1 MTDSAKNPVPS
12 FSGQLE
18 QYDAIRTEIQT
29 AIDRVLQSGWYILGR
44 EVEAFE
50 REFASYCGVKHAVGC
65 ASGTEALALALMVL
79 GVGRGDEVVTVA
91 HTAVPTVSAI
101 TMTGATPVFVDI
113 DEHFLMDASG
123 IEAVI
128 TDRTKV
134 ILPVHLY
141 GQMVDIDAIVTIA
154 EEHGL
159 RVVEDACQAHGAGY
173 RGKKAGSWGSLGCFS
188 FYPTK
193 NLGCYGD
200 GGAVTTDDKELYDR
214 LVMLRNYGQEKRYYH
229 TIKGINSRLDEIQ
242 AAVLRV
248 KLSHLDEWNRKR
260 RQVAVWYHEAIGD
273 ACVCPGEKRDA
284 SHVYHLYVIR
294 ARERDGLRAHLE
306 NAGITTLMHYP
317 VPVHLQ
323 EAYKDLGYR
332 VGDLPVTEATV
343 KEILSLP
350 MHPAVTEEG
359 VHHVSAKIRD
369 YLGKRG
375 ETR

>member
-1 MTDSAKNPVPS
+1 
-12 FSGQLE
+12 
-18 QYDAIRTEIQT
+18 
-29 AIDRVLQSGWYILGR
+29 
-44 EVEAFE
+44 
-50 REFASYCGVKHAVGC
+50 VKHAVGC
-65 ASGTEALALALMVL
+65 ASGTEALALALMAL

-113 DEHFLMDASG
+113 DEHFLMDPSR

-141 GQMVDIDAIVTIA
+141 GQMAEVDAIVTIA
-154 EEHGL
+154 AERRL
-159 RVVEDACQAHGAGY
+159 RVVEDACQAHGAEY
-173 RGKKAGSWGSLGCFS
+173 RGKKAGSWGSVGCFS

-260 RQVAVWYHEAIGD
+260 RQVAVWYRAALGD

-284 SHVYHLYVIR
+284 NHVYHLYVIR

-332 VGDLPVTEATV
+332 LGDLPVTEATV

-350 MHPAVTEEG
+350 MHPAVTQEG
-359 VHHVSAKIRD
+359 VHHVCTRIRD

>member
-1 MTDSAKNPVPS
+1 MADLAKNPVPS

-50 REFASYCGVKHAVGC
+50 REFAAYCGVKHAVGC
-65 ASGTEALALALMVL
+65 ASGTEALALALMAL
-79 GVGRGDEVVTVA
+79 GVGMGDEVVTVA
-91 HTAVPTVSAI
+91 HTAVPTISAI

-113 DEHFLMDASG
+113 DEHFLMDPSRV
-123 IEAVI
+123 EAVI

-141 GQMVDIDAIVTIA
+141 GQMADMDAILNIA
-154 EEHGL
+154 SEHRL
-159 RVVEDACQAHGAGY
+159 RVVEDACQAHGAEY
-173 RGKKAGSWGSLGCFS
+173 RGKKAGSWGILGCFS

-214 LVMLRNYGQEKRYYH
+214 LVMLRNYGQEKRYFH

-248 KLSHLDEWNRKR
+248 KLTHLDEWNRMR
-260 RQVAVWYHEAIGD
+260 RQAAVWYRDALGD
-273 ACVCPGEKRDA
+273 ACACPGEKPDA
-284 SHVYHLYVIR
+284 RHVYHLYVIR
-294 ARERDGLRAHLE
+294 ARERDGLKAHLE
-306 NAGITTLMHYP
+306 EAGITTLMHYP
-317 VPVHLQ
+317 VPAHLQ
-323 EAYKDLGYR
+323 EAYKELGYR
-332 VGDLPVTEATV
+332 VGDLPLTEETV

-350 MHPAVTEEG
+350 MHPAVTKEG
-359 VHHVSAKIRD
+359 VHNVCTSIRD
-369 YLGKRG
+369 YLGKHG
-375 ETR
+375 EAR